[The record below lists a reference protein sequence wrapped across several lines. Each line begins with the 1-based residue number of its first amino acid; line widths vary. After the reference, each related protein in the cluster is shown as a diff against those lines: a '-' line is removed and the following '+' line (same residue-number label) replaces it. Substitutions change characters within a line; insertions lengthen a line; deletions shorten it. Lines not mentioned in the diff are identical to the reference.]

1 MMAEENEEGIS
12 PALVAPALSILKEF
26 YSSLSGRNKKKFQK
40 TLRSIHAYIHIY
52 THGVRIEEYSDS
64 MIKLLLEIKDDPFF
78 TVIVQADYRRLVRM
92 CGVME
97 QSTERHKSY
106 LSDVDKK
113 VVEDCIGDLNISISN
128 LSGHIKD
135 GKYSEIKP
143 TLYALADKS
152 NELYGLCQSSLDI
165 SHWLDVI

>member
-1 MMAEENEEGIS
+1 MMAEENEVGIS

-78 TVIVQADYRRLVRM
+78 YRNSASRLPEV
-92 CGVME
+92 G
-97 QSTERHKSY
+97 
-106 LSDVDKK
+106 
-113 VVEDCIGDLNISISN
+113 
-128 LSGHIKD
+128 
-135 GKYSEIKP
+135 
-143 TLYALADKS
+143 
-152 NELYGLCQSSLDI
+152 
-165 SHWLDVI
+165 SHVWGNGAINRTS